1 MMDNYD
7 AIIVLF
13 KEAASHLNDE
23 ETDELKFA
31 LQKIVDHKDCE
42 ENVLK
47 SISLA

>member
-1 MMDNYD
+1 MDNYD